1 MFLRRKNFLLH
12 FLHVHCFLGCTVSV
26 SYRQSSRANWPLSP
40 TCQDEQT
47 TQLRRQPL
55 TLAIQ
60 NSVQQLL
67 STLSS
72 NPGDLAA
79 HVDEKTQKAIVKV
92 SELGQPRQ
100 LLPLAYLRG
109 LSRFLA
115 AGALTPMKGT
125 FISLKLPY
133 CKCQLL
139 WLPTTRTTMELRT

>member
-1 MFLRRKNFLLH
+1 MRIQYPLLARA
-12 FLHVHCFLGCTVSV
+12 LFLGLYCICIVSAIIEGKLATLSNV
-26 SYRQSSRANWPLSP
+26 PGRANDSTAETAVNFGDP
-40 TCQDEQT
+40 
-47 TQLRRQPL
+47 
-55 TLAIQ
+55 

-72 NPGDLAA
+72 NPGDLAT
-79 HVDEKTQKAIVKV
+79 HMDKKTRKDIVKV

-115 AGALTPMKGT
+115 AGALTRMKGT